1 MITELSLSD
10 WVAFAAHFA
19 LLSLLAV
26 GGAIAT
32 APDMHRYLVDDQ
44 AWLSD
49 AQFST
54 GIALAQAA
62 PGPNVLF
69 VALLGWQVGLNAGGG
84 VAMGWHA
91 WPLGMLGVVLSMVA
105 MLLPSSVL
113 TYGATQW
120 AHRNQH
126 LLVVQAFKVGLAP
139 LVVALMLATA
149 WLMAAPAGLNTAAY
163 GLAQP
168 WGAWGLSVF
177 SALAIWKTRVHMLW
191 LLGMG
196 AAAGAMGWV

>member
-1 MITELSLSD
+1 MTVHLSPTD

-32 APDMHRYLVDDQ
+32 APDMHRYLVDEQ

-69 VALLGWQVGLNAGGG
+69 VALLGWQVGVNACGG
-84 VAMGWHA
+84 VAVGWHA
-91 WPLGMLGVVLSMVA
+91 WPLGMIGVVLSMVA

-126 LLVVQAFKVGLAP
+126 LLAVKAFKVGLAP
-139 LVVALMLATA
+139 LVVSLMLATA
-149 WLMAAPAGLNTAAY
+149 WLMAAPARWGTAAPW
-163 GLAQP
+163 LAQP
-168 WGAWGLSVF
+168 WVAWGLSVF
-177 SALAIWKTRVHMLW
+177 SALVIWKTRVHMLW
-191 LLGMG
+191 LLGAG